1 MVEHFGAT
9 NFSNANQQATVNKR
23 RDRVSLNREAPWVS
37 MSLHEIPWV
46 LDQWLSTGKA
56 ISSERQCLSFVRHAL
71 RTVLNF
77 SESEIPQAH
86 SWSPFGLLRLGACTK
101 WEHHQVHDIAV
112 WVLKLTHF
120 NDDGKEI
127 GWKAICKRHPE
138 RPKAIFPSES
148 HLHGRANEQW
158 APLSHASVSLRKFF
172 ARKSFAR
179 EKNLERNLSGLI
191 FLLDF
196 SR

>member
-37 MSLHEIPWV
+37 MRFHESWTSGFP
-46 LDQWLSTGKA
+46 L
-56 ISSERQCLSFVRHAL
+56 ERRFRPKDNAF
-71 RTVLNF
+71 R
-77 SESEIPQAH
+77 
-86 SWSPFGLLRLGACTK
+86 SWDTLWGQFWIFQNLKSHKLIVGRLLGCWDWACTK

-138 RPKAIFPSES
+138 RPKAIFPLES

-172 ARKSFAR
+172 ARKKPGEKSIRFNFFAR
-179 EKNLERNLSGLI
+179 FFSLEN
-191 FLLDF
+191 
-196 SR
+196 